1 MNRQMKIAAK
11 ALAAAAAL
19 ACLGNAFAQTNET
32 YNPSDYI
39 LLNGS
44 AIKPDS
50 KFPED
55 KTGFG
60 GGLKFGIPLNPS
72 WDLQIGGN
80 FARSVN
86 NGINVRQTL
95 AGVDAL
101 YLFTPAGFRP
111 FVLVGAGAA
120 RDSVTDPAVGRFRRT
135 SPYVNAG
142 IGFQYKIT
150 PTLGLQADVREVGA
164 FYRDRIDNY
173 DMKHSANTYANV
185 GLTWAFGA
193 APAPR
198 PALLETTHTT
208 TTTTT
213 ETTPPPPPPP
223 PVVVAPPPPPAP
235 KMQKYTLQAS
245 ELFAF
250 DSAKLGANQPKLDE
264 VASVMNANSDIS
276 SVTIVGYT
284 DRLGS
289 KAYNQKLSVSRADS
303 VKAYLVSKGVSASRL
318 QAVGKGEADPVT
330 ECRDDK
336 KQKRA
341 ALIKCLEPNRR
352 VEIEPVTFTKQVR

>member
-1 MNRQMKIAAK
+1 MTRQKSLAINV
-11 ALAAAAAL
+11 LAAAAAL
-19 ACLGNAFAQTNET
+19 ACIGSASAQDNNT

-44 AIKPDS
+44 AFKPDS

-80 FARSVN
+80 YATSKDH
-86 NGINVRQTL
+86 GANVHQTL

-111 FVLVGAGAA
+111 FVLVGGGVA
-120 RDSVTDPAVGRFRRT
+120 RDHIGDPANGTFKRT
-135 SPYVNAG
+135 SPYLNAG
-142 IGFQYKIT
+142 LGFQYKFT
-150 PTLGLQADVREVGA
+150 PTFGMQADVREVGT
-164 FYRDRIDNY
+164 FYRDRINAY

-185 GLTWAFGA
+185 GFTWAFGGP
-193 APAPR
+193 PAPPVVPVVTSTR
-198 PALLETTHTT
+198 
-208 TTTTT
+208 TT
-213 ETTPPPPPPP
+213 ETTVATTPPPPPVVVPPPPPPP
-223 PVVVAPPPPPAP
+223 PAPVM
-235 KMQKYTLQAS
+235 KKYTLSAS

-250 DSAKLGANQPKLDE
+250 NSAKLGPNQPKLDE
-264 VASVMNANSDIS
+264 VASTMQANADIA

-284 DRLGS
+284 DRIGS
-289 KAYNQKLSVSRADS
+289 TTYNQKLSEQRANS
-303 VKAYLVSKGVSASRL
+303 VKAYLQGKGVAANRL
-318 QAVGKGEADPVT
+318 TAVGKGEADPVV
-330 ECRDDK
+330 ECKDEK
-336 KQKRA
+336 KRP

-352 VEIEPVTFTKQVR
+352 VEIEPVTFTKQVN